1 MADHMD
7 SHSERHPRDAFSLVL
22 GLLIVVGAAMFLIT
36 DVTDQS
42 FDLRWVGPM
51 ALILIGGAGLTASL
65 RR

>member
-1 MADHMD
+1 MAD
-7 SHSERHPRDAFSLVL
+7 HSERHPRDAFSLVL
-22 GLLIVVGAAMFLIT
+22 GLLIVAGALMFLIT
-36 DVTDQS
+36 DGTGHS